1 MIDDALS
8 QLADSVWALPL
19 LFALV
24 IADALLVVVPG
35 EVAVTAY
42 GALAGVIG
50 VAAAAAFCG
59 DAAYYAVGRT
69 IGLTRR
75 RWTRGRRVSAAR
87 DWARSRMDRSIA
99 AIVFTARFIP
109 FARLAVNLTAGASR
123 LPAPRFLLVSALA
136 ASAWAVYQVSIGA
149 VVAWLMPGATVA
161 AILVSIGIAVA
172 AGLGVDLLMRAG
184 ERRRAVRGDGP
195 RDH

>member
-1 MIDDALS
+1 
-8 QLADSVWALPL
+8 
-19 LFALV
+19 
-24 IADALLVVVPG
+24 
-35 EVAVTAY
+35 
-42 GALAGVIG
+42 
-50 VAAAAAFCG
+50 
-59 DAAYYAVGRT
+59 
-69 IGLTRR
+69 
-75 RWTRGRRVSAAR
+75 
-87 DWARSRMDRSIA
+87 MDRSIA